1 MARIFNAVYK
11 PTTFDELWKPLA
23 YYNEAYQKESDELQ
37 KRMDF
42 NALLEALNTPLDQEA
57 YAEVKQQQDTLK
69 NIAEGMSDP
78 NIGLRAVNQQAMD
91 AFRNQSRMEALAT
104 LYNQRQALIQEQRKA
119 NQNGNLLFDVDYTN
133 VPVTELGKY
142 NMNYHTMNPDY
153 IYNTSANFFKQFADL
168 TENGTPEEK
177 RAYGML
183 RQITG
188 GEYSLGDI
196 QDYINGALPDGEK
209 KDRLNRLVDE
219 FKGRIN
225 IEQYNPLNQDGTQK
239 EGNLWT
245 NDAYNTAISAMNAG
259 MYSAASQKKYSYVHL
274 PQSSSGSSQ
283 PKPESL
289 ESLYKKGVTADP
301 NNPNRKFYFNGNGQ
315 LISAIDF
322 ITDDQGN
329 PVGIK
334 TEGGLPKNYVE
345 EQEQQVDTTLIDS
358 KNIGIYSF
366 KFDTEGMKAK
376 TEFPSDK
383 EDFVQNIPSSA
394 KKAELSVGEDGNVS
408 AAFPLGQDNKLLYY
422 EDDDKGASEKRTKDI
437 NNQINTALTRINNAI
452 QEYNALNST
461 SYRTITINDVEVYI
475 DKKQGRNN
483 GTVYIK
489 IKPNVATPIQSQ
501 EGQGAQTQS
510 VTPQPNDT
518 VIINQ
523 ATLDSIVG

>member
-1 MARIFNAVYK
+1 MARIFSAVYK

-42 NALLEALNTPLDQEA
+42 NALLETLNTPLDQEA
-57 YAEVKQQQDTLK
+57 YAEVKKQQDTLK
-69 NIAEGMSDP
+69 NIAEGMNDP

-91 AFRNQSRMEALAT
+91 AFRNQSRMEALAK
-104 LYNQRQALIQEQRKA
+104 LYDQRQALIQEQRRA

-153 IYNTSANFFKQFADL
+153 IYTTSANFFKQFADL

-209 KDRLNRLVDE
+209 KDRLNKLVDE

-225 IEQYNPLNQDGTQK
+225 IEQYNPLNQDGTPK

-245 NDAYNTAISAMNAG
+245 NDAYNTALSAMNAG

-274 PQSSSGSSQ
+274 PQSSGSSQ

-289 ESLYKKGVTADP
+289 ESLYKKGVTVDP
-301 NNPNRKFYFNGNGQ
+301 NNPNRKYYFNSNGQ
-315 LISAIDF
+315 LVSAMEF
-322 ITDDQGN
+322 ITDEQGN
-329 PVGIK
+329 PIGIK
-334 TEGGLPKNYVE
+334 TGENGLPEDYS
-345 EQEQQVDTTLIDS
+345 EQNNNNSNLIPS
-358 KNIGIYSF
+358 EYIGVYNF
-366 KFDTEGMKAK
+366 RFNTEGMRAK
-376 TEFPSDK
+376 TEISYDDDVFISD
-383 EDFVQNIPSSA
+383 IPNTA
-394 KKAELSVGEDGNVS
+394 QKVKLSIGDDGKVS
-408 AAFPLGQDNKLLYY
+408 ATFPLGNDNSSLYY
-422 EDDDKGASEKRTKDI
+422 EQDNKGASEKRTQDI
-437 NNQINTALTRINNAI
+437 NKEVIKALTEINNRI
-452 QEYNALNST
+452 QELNAQPGATYN
-461 SYRTITINDVEVYI
+461 YRPIDINDIEVYV
-475 DKKQGRNN
+475 DKREGRNK
-483 GTVYIK
+483 GRVYVR
-489 IKPNVATPIQSQ
+489 IKPNVKVPTAIEEEEGE
-501 EGQGAQTQS
+501 EGQGLS
-510 VTPQPNDT
+510 SDT
-518 VIINQ
+518 TRINRNIAGQ
-523 ATLDSIVG
+523 LK